1 VLAVL
6 FSKGTTTMT
15 APLLFTP
22 IKIGPV
28 ELPNRI
34 VISPMCQYSA
44 VDGNVNDWHHAHL
57 GSLSLSGAGLLY
69 IEATAITPE
78 GRITP
83 GCVGLYSEQNFH
95 ALKKLVDSLRAV
107 SPIKLA
113 IQLGHAGRKA
123 SSHRPWEGG
132 ELMTASEGGW
142 TTFAPSAIA
151 HKEGELAPKEL
162 SKQHIKDLLQNFS
175 VSARRARD
183 LGLDVIEVHAAHG
196 YLLHEFLSPLSN
208 VRTDE
213 YGGSLENRM
222 RFVLEAFEA
231 VRAAAGP
238 DIAVGARLSATDWV
252 EGGWDVEQSITL
264 SKRLQAMGADFLDIS
279 SGGVSPHQKISIG
292 PGYQVPFAEKI
303 KAEVSIPV
311 MTVGLITEPKQA
323 EDILQHGKADM
334 VALARGMIAEP
345 RWPWRAA
352 AELGGTVQG
361 STQYYRCLP
370 SGYPSVFG
378 AIKTSQR

>member
-1 VLAVL
+1 M
-6 FSKGTTTMT
+6 TT
-15 APLLFTP
+15 PLLFTP
-22 IKIGPV
+22 IKMGPV

-44 VDGNVNDWHHAHL
+44 IDGTVNDWHHAHL
-57 GSLSLSGAGLLY
+57 GSLALSGAGLLY
-69 IEATAITPE
+69 IEATSITPE

-83 GCVGLYSEQNFH
+83 GCVGLYSEENFQ
-95 ALKKLVDSLRAV
+95 ALKKLVNSLRAV
-107 SPIKLA
+107 SPIKIA

-123 SSHRPWEGG
+123 SSHRPWQGG
-132 ELMTASEGGW
+132 ELIAPGEGGW
-142 TTFAPSAIA
+142 TTFAPSAIP

-162 SKQHIKDLLQNFS
+162 SKQQIKDLIQAFV

-208 VRTDE
+208 ARTDE

-231 VRAAAGP
+231 VRTAAGP

-252 EGGWDVEQSITL
+252 EGGWDLVQSIEL

-303 KAEVSIPV
+303 KVEVTIPV

-323 EDILQHGKADM
+323 EEILQQGKADM
-334 VALARGMIAEP
+334 VALARGMIADP

>member
-1 VLAVL
+1 
-6 FSKGTTTMT
+6 MT
-15 APLLFTP
+15 ASLLFTP
-22 IKIGPV
+22 IKLGRV

-44 VDGNVNDWHHAHL
+44 IDGNVNDWHHAHL

-69 IEATAITPE
+69 IEATSVTSE

-83 GCVGLYSEQNFH
+83 GCVGLYSEQNFQ
-95 ALKKLVDSLRAV
+95 ALKKLVNSLRAV
-107 SPIKLA
+107 SPIKIA

-123 SSHRPWEGG
+123 SSRRPWEGG
-132 ELMTASEGGW
+132 ELMTPSEGGW

-151 HKEGELAPKEL
+151 YKEGELAPTEL
-162 SKQHIKDLLQNFS
+162 SKQQIKELIQSFS
-175 VSARRARD
+175 VSARRARE

-208 VRTDE
+208 ARNDE

-252 EGGWDVEQSITL
+252 EGGWDVEQSIEL

-279 SGGVSPHQKISIG
+279 SGGVSPHQKITLG

-303 KAEVSIPV
+303 KAEVNIPV

-323 EDILQHGKADM
+323 EEILQQGKADM
-334 VALARGMIAEP
+334 VALDRGMIADP

-352 AELGGTVQG
+352 AELGGSVQG
-361 STQYYRCLP
+361 SSQYYRCLP
-370 SGYPSVFG
+370 SGYPYVFG
-378 AIKTSQR
+378 AIKTAQR

>member
-1 VLAVL
+1 
-6 FSKGTTTMT
+6 MT

-22 IKIGPV
+22 IKLGQV

-69 IEATAITPE
+69 IEATSITPE

-83 GCVGLYSEQNFH
+83 GCVGLYSEENFQ
-95 ALKKLVDSLRAV
+95 ALKKLVNSLRAV
-107 SPIKLA
+107 SPIKIA

-123 SSHRPWEGG
+123 SSHRPWQGG
-132 ELMTASEGGW
+132 ELMTPSEGGW

-151 HKEGELAPKEL
+151 HKEGELVPTEL
-162 SKQHIKDLLQNFS
+162 SKQQIKELIQSFS
-175 VSARRARD
+175 VSARRARE
-183 LGLDVIEVHAAHG
+183 LGLEVIEVHAAHG

-208 VRTDE
+208 ARTDE

-279 SGGVSPHQKISIG
+279 SGGVSPHQKITVG

-303 KAEVSIPV
+303 KAEVTIPV

-323 EDILQHGKADM
+323 EEILQQGKADM